1 MERVH
6 NFCAGPCTLPMS
18 VVQELADELPEFGGS
33 GMSLI
38 EMSHRDPIYDEV
50 HHRTMDLLRELYLVP
65 DDMSV
70 LLLQGGATLQF
81 AMVPLNL
88 LGPGYDPDRPS
99 AGYDPDR
106 PSAGYDPDRP
116 SAGYDPDRPSAGYVV
131 SGSWGEKALED
142 AELVGR
148 AYAAWS
154 GADGGF
160 TAMPT
165 VDQLSIR
172 DDSRY
177 LHVTSNETIGGIRLP
192 EFFDLGIRQVADMSS
207 DYLTRV
213 IPWDRFDVV
222 YGGAQKNIGP
232 AGLTVVFVRNAIL
245 DDLPSTIP
253 AYLRYTTH
261 TETDSLANTP
271 PVFAIWA
278 TGKVLQWMKDQGGLP
293 AMEKR
298 AAERSSIL
306 YDAIDGSDG
315 FYISPVERTY
325 RSHTNVVFRLG
336 DEQLEQRFL
345 TEAEEHRLV
354 NLKGHRSVGGMRAS
368 IYNALPTSSVEIL
381 SEFMADFAAAN
392 G

>member
-88 LGPGYDPDRPS
+88 LGP
-99 AGYDPDR
+99 
-106 PSAGYDPDRP
+106 
-116 SAGYDPDRPSAGYVV
+116 GYDPDRPSAGYVV

-315 FYISPVERTY
+315 FYRSPVERPY

-345 TEAEEHRLV
+345 AEAEEHRLV